1 MLKKY
6 EKIIKGVI
14 NPKNEQTSKAQFNAD
29 TGFYYIT
36 DGFRCVRFAE
46 NIKDLPLYKDGE
58 KTYNIPRQY
67 SQANEV
73 EYKALEIPYTIRQI
87 KNWGKANEGKPFKLG
102 VTANRQWIGIN
113 PKFLTD
119 AMETTGSNVLLIP
132 KRGYVMLM
140 QGNEIYW
147 LIMPIQL
154 QGFGRDKTMTII
166 EEV

>member
-6 EKIIKGVI
+6 EKIIKGVL
-14 NPKNEQTSKAQFNAD
+14 NPKKEQTAKAQFSNE

-46 NIKDLPLYKDGE
+46 NINDLPVCTENE

-73 EYKALEIPYTIRQI
+73 EYKALEIPYTIQQI
-87 KNWGKANEGKPFKLG
+87 KNWKKANKGKPFKLG
-102 VTANRQWIGIN
+102 ATANRRWIGIN
-113 PKFLTD
+113 PKYLID

-140 QGNEIYW
+140 QGNEIDW

-154 QGFGRDKTMTII
+154 QGFERDKTMTEI

>member
-6 EKIIKGVI
+6 EKIIKGVL
-14 NPKNEQTSKAQFNAD
+14 NPTYEQTEKGQFNVD
-29 TGFYYIT
+29 TGFYYVT

-46 NIKDLPLYKDGE
+46 NINDLPLFKDGE

-73 EYKALEIPYTIRQI
+73 EYKALEIPYTIKQI
-87 KNWGKANEGKPFKLG
+87 KNWKKANKGKPFKLG

-132 KRGYVMLM
+132 KRGDKMLM
-140 QGNEIYW
+140 QGNEIDW
-147 LIMPIQL
+147 LIMPIRL
-154 QGFGRDKTMTII
+154 QGFERDKTMTEI